1 MKHFIVI
8 MSIFSFLFGCSQQP
22 KSVTVLDKSEFKSAM
37 SSNNVQLVD
46 VRTAVEY
53 KSGHINN
60 AINIDVFNHSK
71 FIEAFNKLDKNKA
84 VFVYC
89 RSGKR
94 SNKAA
99 KKLDSLGFKTI
110 YDLKGGYL
118 NWIKN

>member
-1 MKHFIVI
+1 